1 MLVRLNSSDKSICR
15 NSIYLETIRNALE
28 GLDILRITRMVV
40 EVVGPLL
47 GEELRTKD
55 IWLAYLPISDSSLE
69 EKEGD
74 RRDKKVT
81 LYIMSQLT
89 CY

>member
-1 MLVRLNSSDKSICR
+1 
-15 NSIYLETIRNALE
+15 
-28 GLDILRITRMVV
+28 MVV

-47 GEELRTKD
+47 GEELSTKN